1 MVFFYCSQPI
11 TRKVQWINRTL
22 SIYSELVKIVPSAQQ
37 PNRILIHKPPG
48 LRLVIPHQVV
58 MQPGFFII
66 ILVLQSKRLMHILVN
81 PLVLFQTTQGSIFSV
96 PQKIAM
102 DVGHL
107 SWDTDLVAVEVAG
120 LLSTFAVFVGGVSI
134 GEAAYVRTAH
144 VLSQDRRFRTDYGL
158 L

>member
-37 PNRILIHKPPG
+37 PNRILINKPTRI
-48 LRLVIPHQVV
+48 RLIIPKEVV
-58 MQPGFFII
+58 MQPRLTVG

-81 PLVLFQTTQGSIFSV
+81 PLVLFQTTQGGIFSV

-107 SWDTDLVAVEVAG
+107 FG
-120 LLSTFAVFVGGVSI
+120 MPI
-134 GEAAYVRTAH
+134 
-144 VLSQDRRFRTDYGL
+144 
-158 L
+158 